1 VIVKRSSKLLIL
13 CSTWVLVG
21 SCGLTRSKEK
31 GEGWTVYPPLSALE
45 NNDKEEIMRCKERLK
60 STLTDFGGL
69 TDSAER
75 ADAEMFLGLVEER
88 YNSYKPADAAISK
101 LVAVDKSQILVE
113 VFGGNWCSDTHAGV
127 PELCKVLDL
136 CGFTSYHFE
145 YHRVSRDKMLVD
157 GQSRSF
163 EIVSVPLVRIY
174 KLDSEGQR
182 TLLGEIVEMPRE
194 SWEGDLL
201 KVVDGRW

>member
-1 VIVKRSSKLLIL
+1 MIVKRSSKLLIL

-21 SCGLTRSKEK
+21 SCGLTQKS
-31 GEGWTVYPPLSALE
+31 TMAIVYPPLSALE
-45 NNDKEEIMRCKERLK
+45 KDEIKYEEEKMRNIEKLK
-60 STLTDFGGL
+60 NTLTVLGEL

-75 ADAEMFLGLVEER
+75 ADAGFFLKLADER
-88 YNSYKPADAAISK
+88 YNTYKPVETVISK
-101 LVAVDKSQILVE
+101 LLASDKSQILIE

-136 CGFTSYHFE
+136 CGVDSYQFE

-163 EIVSVPLVRIY
+163 EIGSVPLVRIY
-174 KLDSEGQR
+174 KVDSEGQR
-182 TLLGEIVEMPRE
+182 ILLGEIVEMPRE
-194 SWEGDLL
+194 SWEADLL
-201 KVVDGRW
+201 KLVGGSR